1 MLGERVDEGAH
12 ERENL
17 ALVGDG
23 SKHQT
28 VVAERVLNGLG
39 HIVASKVKDGDLLA
53 ASLERRSELL
63 DGCLQ
68 MAVDARVGNGDA
80 LVLGLVARPRV
91 VSVEIVAQVL
101 GQHGTVERADDL
113 NVQIGGLLEHG
124 LHELAELAH
133 DTKVVTTRLAGPAF
147 RVLDVVGAE
156 LAKAVSAKEH
166 LVGGLVGEEHLGP
179 VHVGGAD
186 ESQAVAAQVEHVA
199 LFDDHLA
206 LGVIGTKVVDHHAEG
221 AHAGHDLGLGI
232 ALHKGG
238 DASGVVGLHVVND
251 QVIGRTAVEHGLDVA
266 EPLVNKTAVDRISDC
281 NLLAQDNV
289 AVVCHTVLGHVVLAL
304 EQVNVVI
311 VDANVADILGDL
323 HQAKPPR

>member
-12 ERENL
+12 EREDL
-17 ALVGDG
+17 TLISDG
-23 SKHQT
+23 GEHQT

-39 HIVASKVKDGDLLA
+39 HIVASQVKDGDLLA
-53 ASLERRSELL
+53 ASLERCSELL
-63 DGCLQ
+63 DGSLQ

-80 LVLGLVARPRV
+80 LVLGLVARPGV
-91 VSVEIVAQVL
+91 VGVEVITQVL
-101 GQHGTVERADDL
+101 GQHGAVERADDL
-113 NVQIGGLLEHG
+113 NIQIGGLLEHG

-156 LAKAVSAKEH
+156 LAKAVGTKEH
-166 LVGGLVGEEHLGP
+166 LIGGLVGEEHLGP
-179 VHVGGAD
+179 VHVGGTD
-186 ESQAVAAQVEHVA
+186 KRQAVAAQVEHVA

-206 LGVIGTKVVDHHAEG
+206 LGVIGAKVVDHHAEG
-221 AHAGHDLGLGI
+221 AHAGHDLCLGI

-238 DASGVVGLHVVND
+238 DASGVVGLHVVDD
-251 QVIGRTAVEHGLDVA
+251 QVIGRATVEHGLDVA
-266 EPLVNKTAVDRISDC
+266 EPLVNKTAVNRIGDGD
-281 NLLAQDNV
+281 LFAQDNV

-304 EQVNVVI
+304 EQVNVMI